1 MQEIVKLKTM
11 VHAMH
16 NKFCILSLLVFSINI
31 TSAEFTCGVMNGV
44 QSDYQD
50 PSKFSKSNISGY
62 TFIEIEGRNIKY
74 SYADSEYGS
83 RTYVDD
89 EDIVN
94 VNLTGRRHLSFALVQ
109 NTSLGN
115 GKSNLKTESYVLNW
129 SKNPIKLYT
138 GIAKTNNLGGNVS
151 AYVSDCSY
159 RE

>member
-1 MQEIVKLKTM
+1 M
-11 VHAMH
+11 VISIR
-16 NKFCILSLLVFSINI
+16 NKFYVLFLLVFSINI
-31 TSAEFTCGVMNGV
+31 TSLEFTCGVMEGV

-50 PSKFSKSNISGY
+50 PSKFSESSISGY

-74 SYADSEYGS
+74 SYANSENGS
-83 RTYVDD
+83 RTYVND

-94 VNLTGRRHLSFALVQ
+94 VNLTGKRHLSFALVQ

-115 GKSNLKTESYVLNW
+115 GESNLKTESYVLNW

-151 AYVSDCSY
+151 AYVSDCTY
-159 RE
+159 RK

>member
-1 MQEIVKLKTM
+1 M
-11 VHAMH
+11 VISIR
-16 NKFCILSLLVFSINI
+16 NKFYVLFLLVFSINI
-31 TSAEFTCGVMNGV
+31 ASLEFTCGVMEGV

-50 PSKFSKSNISGY
+50 PSKFSESSISGY

-74 SYADSEYGS
+74 SYANSENGS
-83 RTYVDD
+83 RTYVND

-94 VNLTGRRHLSFALVQ
+94 VNLTGKRHLSFALVQ

-115 GKSNLKTESYVLNW
+115 GESNLKTESYVLNW

-151 AYVSDCSY
+151 AYVSDCTY
-159 RE
+159 KK

>member
-1 MQEIVKLKTM
+1 M
-11 VHAMH
+11 VISIR
-16 NKFCILSLLVFSINI
+16 NKFYVLFLLVFSINI
-31 TSAEFTCGVMNGV
+31 TSLEFTCGVMEGV

-50 PSKFSKSNISGY
+50 PSKFSESSISGY

-74 SYADSEYGS
+74 SYANSENGS
-83 RTYVDD
+83 RTYVND

-94 VNLTGRRHLSFALVQ
+94 VNLKGKRHLSFALVQ

-115 GKSNLKTESYVLNW
+115 GESNLKTESYVLNW

-151 AYVSDCSY
+151 AYVSDCTY
-159 RE
+159 RK